1 MSGSKTVL
9 VTGASSGIGRSIATH
24 LAQHGYRVFGTSR
37 QPQAEVESGLH
48 MLPLD
53 VTDDASVVACVATV
67 LEQAGKLDVLVNNA
81 GVDLVGAVEETALTD
96 AKWIFDTNFFGVVRM
111 TQTVLPHMRVQR
123 SGQIINI
130 GSALGRAGWPF
141 EALYCASK
149 YALEGY
155 TESLRYEMALF
166 GIKVSSVQPGFFR
179 SNISNTQRYPQS
191 PVAEYDAPRAR
202 AIELGKKWAE
212 TAPDP
217 LPVARKIRQI
227 IESRSPRLRYPV
239 GLEAIFAPPLAHLLP
254 EWILLWLGR
263 RMLGVKKP
271 SRTPAQVG

>member
-1 MSGSKTVL
+1 MSSSKTVL
-9 VTGASSGIGRSIATH
+9 VTGASSGVGRSIATH
-24 LAQHGYRVFGTSR
+24 LARQGYRVFGTSR
-37 QPQAEVESGLH
+37 HPRDETADGFH

-53 VTDDASVVACVATV
+53 VTDDSSVTACVAAV
-67 LEQAGKLDVLVNNA
+67 LERADGLDVLVNNA
-81 GVDLVGAVEETALTD
+81 GVDLVGAVEETTLAD
-96 AKWIFDTNFFGVVRM
+96 AKWIFDTNFFGIVRM
-111 TQTVLPHMRVQR
+111 TQAVLAHMRVQR

-130 GSALGRAGWPF
+130 SSALGRAGWPF
-141 EALYCASK
+141 EAFYCASK

-179 SNISNTQRYPQS
+179 SNIFNAQRYPHS
-191 PVAEYDAPRAR
+191 PVAEYDGPRKQ
-202 AIELGKKWAE
+202 AIQLGKKWSE

-217 LPVARKIRQI
+217 LPVARRVQRI

-254 EWILLWLGR
+254 EWVILWLGR
-263 RMLGVKKP
+263 RMLGVQKP
-271 SRTPAQVG
+271 SKTPAQ

>member
-1 MSGSKTVL
+1 MSNPKTVL
-9 VTGASSGIGRSIATH
+9 VTGASSGIGHSIATH
-24 LAQHGYRVFGTSR
+24 LTKQGYRVFGTSR
-37 QPQAEVESGLH
+37 QARTDQHSDFD
-48 MLPLD
+48 MLQLD
-53 VTDDASVVACVATV
+53 VTDDASVTKCVETV
-67 LEQAGKLDVLVNNA
+67 LERAGRLDVLVNNA
-81 GVDLVGAVEETALTD
+81 GVDLVGAVEETSLVD
-96 AKWIFDTNFFGVVRM
+96 AQWVFDTNFFGVVRM
-111 TQTVLPHMRVQR
+111 VQAVLPHMRVQR

-130 GSALGRAGWPF
+130 SSALGRAGWPF
-141 EALYCASK
+141 EAFYCASK

-179 SNISNTQRYPQS
+179 SNMFNSQRYPQS
-191 PVAEYDAPRAR
+191 PVAEYDAPRTR
-202 AIELGKKWAE
+202 AIQLGKKWSE

-217 LPVARKIRQI
+217 LPVARKVQKI

-239 GLEAIFAPPLAHLLP
+239 GLEAMLAPPLAHLLP

-271 SRTPAQVG
+271 SQAV

>member
-1 MSGSKTVL
+1 MTSSKTVL

-24 LAQHGYRVFGTSR
+24 LTREGYHVFGTSR
-37 QPQAEVESGLH
+37 QPHADADTGFEI
-48 MLPLD
+48 LPLD
-53 VTDDASVVACVATV
+53 VTNGHSVIACVATV
-67 LEQAGKLDVLVNNA
+67 LERAGQLDVLVNNA
-81 GVDLVGAVEETALTD
+81 GVDLVGAVEETALAD
-96 AKWIFDTNFFGVVRM
+96 AQWIFDTNFFGVVRM
-111 TQTVLPHMRVQR
+111 VQAVLPHMRVRR

-130 GSALGRAGWPF
+130 SSALGRAGWPF

-155 TESLRYEMALF
+155 TESLRYEMAMF

-179 SNISNTQRYPQS
+179 SNIFNSQRYPQS

-202 AIELGKKWAE
+202 AIQLGKKWNE

-217 LPVARKIRQI
+217 LPVARKVQQI

-254 EWILLWLGR
+254 EGILLWLGR

-271 SRTPAQVG
+271 SKTPSQVV

>member
-24 LAQHGYRVFGTSR
+24 LSQQGYRVFGTSR
-37 QPQAEVESGLH
+37 QLDAEAKNGFD

-53 VTDDASVVACVATV
+53 VTDDASVTVCVATM
-67 LEQAGKLDVLVNNA
+67 LERAGSLDVLVNNA
-81 GVDLVGAVEETALTD
+81 GVDLVGAVEETALAD
-96 AKWIFDTNFFGVVRM
+96 AQWVFDTNFFGSVRM
-111 TQTVLPHMRVQR
+111 IQAVLPHMRVRR

-130 GSALGRAGWPF
+130 SSALGRAGWPF

-166 GIKVSSVQPGFFR
+166 GIKVSTIQPGFFR
-179 SNISNTQRYPQS
+179 SNMFNAQRYPQS
-191 PVAEYDAPRAR
+191 PVSEYDVPRTH
-202 AIELGKKWAE
+202 AIQLGKKWAE

-217 LPVARKIRQI
+217 LPVARKVQQI

-239 GLEAIFAPPLAHLLP
+239 GLEAMFAPPLAHLLP
-254 EWILLWLGR
+254 EGIILWLGR

-271 SRTPAQVG
+271 SKTPPRN

>member
-1 MSGSKTVL
+1 MSNPKTVL
-9 VTGASSGIGRSIATH
+9 ITGASSGIGRSIATH

-37 QPQAEVESGLH
+37 QPSKDTKYDFEMLSLEVTNDTS
-48 MLPLD
+48 
-53 VTDDASVVACVATV
+53 VTTCVETV
-67 LEQAGKLDVLVNNA
+67 LDRAGKLDVLINNA
-81 GVDLVGAVEETALTD
+81 GVDLVGAVEETAFDD
-96 AKWIFDTNFFGVVRM
+96 AQWVFDTNFFGVVRM
-111 TQTVLPHMRVQR
+111 TQAALPHMRKQG

-130 GSALGRAGWPF
+130 SSALGRAGWPF

-155 TESLRYEMALF
+155 TESLRYEMAIF
-166 GIKVSSVQPGFFR
+166 GIKVSSVQPGFYR
-179 SNISNTQRYPQS
+179 SNMFKSQRYPRS
-191 PVAEYDAPRAR
+191 PIAEYDAPRAQ
-202 AIELGKKWAE
+202 AIQLGKKWSE

-217 LPVARKIRQI
+217 LPVAKKVRQI

-271 SRTPAQVG
+271 SRSATPIR